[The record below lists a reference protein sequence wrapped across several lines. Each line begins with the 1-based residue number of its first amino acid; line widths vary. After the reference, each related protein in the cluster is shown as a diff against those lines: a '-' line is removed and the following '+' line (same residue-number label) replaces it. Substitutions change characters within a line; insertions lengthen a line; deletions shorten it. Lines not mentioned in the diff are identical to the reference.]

1 MKKHN
6 NKGLS
11 VVELIIVVAIISIVV
26 TVISVSLFRFIQR
39 SRKEAD
45 VSNASTIA
53 AAVQTAL
60 NETEIKNECASHM
73 ATGFIV
79 WAPPGQPFHA
89 FPGVAGPGD
98 SSLFVGT
105 LNQHLNNKAPEIK
118 YTKNGCETWVV
129 AIADTGVFVYAG
141 DSSGVSLGTGQ
152 RMFPNPTGDYVTD

>member
-1 MKKHN
+1 M
-6 NKGLS
+6 S
-11 VVELIIVVAIISIVV
+11 
-26 TVISVSLFRFIQR
+26 VISVSLFRFIQR

-60 NETEIKNECASHM
+60 NETEIKNECKPHM

-79 WAPPGQPFHA
+79 WAKPGQPFQA
-89 FPGVAGPGD
+89 FPGVAGPGNG
-98 SSLFVGT
+98 SLFVST

-118 YTKNGCETWVV
+118 YTKNNAESWVV
-129 AIADTGVFVYAG
+129 AIGDTGVFVYAG

-152 RMFPNPTGDYVTD
+152 RMFPTPTGDYVTD